1 MAESKLGEMI
11 RTSLSE
17 IKNLVEANT
26 IIGEPI
32 NTPSGTVIIPVSK
45 ISMGFA
51 SGGVDFGDEEK
62 EKSTSKKG
70 LTFSG
75 GGGTGVTVT
84 PVAFL
89 VVGADGKVSIMNV
102 LNPAEAPDYIGTIT
116 GFIEKSPDI
125 VSKFKDIF
133 KKDSPEN

>member
-1 MAESKLGEMI
+1 MADNKLGEII
-11 RTSLSE
+11 RASLSE

-45 ISMGFA
+45 VSMGFA
-51 SGGVDFGDEEK
+51 SGGVDFGDDK
-62 EKSTSKKG
+62 EKDTAKKG

-89 VVGADGKVSIMNV
+89 VVGADGKVSMMNV

-133 KKDSPEN
+133 KKDSSES